1 MATLNN
7 ITRKRG
13 DNRRH
18 VWTIKDKRGIIVPVN
33 DWTAFSL
40 TVDPN
45 EFPVDNT
52 ANVDVISGALVSDG
66 LDGKIYFTPSKTVPV
81 GDYFYDAQAIDGNG
95 ETFTFSDGTYTVV
108 QDRDKT

>member
-18 VWTIKDKRGIIVPVN
+18 VFTIKDKRGIIVPIN

-45 EFPVDNT
+45 QHPIDNT
-52 ANVDVISGALVSDG
+52 ANVDVISGAFVSDG
-66 LDGKIYFTPSKTVPV
+66 TDGKVYFTPSKTVPV
-81 GDYFYDAQAIDGNG
+81 GDYYYDAQGIDGNS
-95 ETFTFSDGTYTVV
+95 ETFTFSDGTYIVS
-108 QDRDKT
+108 QDVDKT